1 MSKFGLK
8 SYELFLMGSLMCI
21 IEQEISD
28 RSKLLYLGDNIVSL
42 RRMLLSKSKDWLAR
56 SPKIT
61 CPSRATCLPTLQWD
75 RADMVY

>member
-42 RRMLLSKSKDWLAR
+42 RRMLLSKSKD
-56 SPKIT
+56 
-61 CPSRATCLPTLQWD
+61 
-75 RADMVY
+75 